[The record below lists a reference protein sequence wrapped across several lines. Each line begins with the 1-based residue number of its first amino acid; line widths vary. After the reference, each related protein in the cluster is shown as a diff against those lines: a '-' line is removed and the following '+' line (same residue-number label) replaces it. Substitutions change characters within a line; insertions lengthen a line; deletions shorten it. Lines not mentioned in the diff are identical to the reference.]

1 MFWWGFGR
9 DNSVCSAMEAGVTVG
24 RSAQPHRELR
34 DLDPPYGPELQQR
47 CLEIRQTGV
56 GPMASPSS
64 SIESEEVGPALPARE
79 RITDEH
85 ADLTESLK
93 SLGLAATAEEVQTA
107 LGQLY
112 PDGWAEV
119 ERGEVIRRLF
129 LQLQGKK

>member
-1 MFWWGFGR
+1 
-9 DNSVCSAMEAGVTVG
+9 MEAESPLAGL
-24 RSAQPHRELR
+24 RSPTGSLR

-47 CLEIRQTGV
+47 CLEIRQTGIGANGEPV
-56 GPMASPSS
+56 LFNRKRRKSAQPRQSRQP
-64 SIESEEVGPALPARE
+64 
-79 RITDEH
+79 ITDEH
-85 ADLTESLK
+85 ADLIESLK

-129 LQLQGKK
+129 LQLRGKK